1 MALVPL
7 CSLLVLWLWLLVLVA
22 LRLQI
27 GTGEAKDASDYLS
40 AAQVLHRGG
49 NPYHWQAIWE
59 GKRALL
65 HLSEHTRHKE
75 LARVAE
81 PPVLFWAMEPLIGL
95 PFALVCLIYEVLFA
109 LCAIVGLTA
118 VALAFGLQRPV
129 IPVLIGLALP
139 PVSYYVDIANL
150 GIFVFAAIGV
160 GFMLARRHP
169 LLSGMALS
177 LAICKP
183 QLAVP
188 IAGLVILFHSSSRL
202 RSIVGFVL
210 GAIVILGASVVIT
223 GPRTMVWWLQAFH
236 SFSDTLKIQTMY
248 ASLNV
253 LYEPYLPTRAS
264 MVIAAMLV
272 MVAVAATLFALRRHW
287 DEEGIAVRPLVW
299 LWLLWFAVS
308 PYDHYYDYVF
318 LAPVLMAL
326 ITSARQGDRVRAVLI
341 LYAVTVAGFLEIVSV
356 ANLVS
361 PVLLLI
367 VVGAALLPWP
377 LRRARAGERMAPA
390 TSYQTPA

>member
-1 MALVPL
+1 M
-7 CSLLVLWLWLLVLVA
+7 LVLWVWLLVLVA
-22 LRLQI
+22 LQLRV
-27 GTGEAKDASDYLS
+27 GMGSAKDASDYLA

-65 HLSEHTRHKE
+65 HLSEHTHHKE

-95 PFALVCLIYEVLFA
+95 PFALVCLIYEVVFA
-109 LCAIVGLTA
+109 LCAVVGLTA
-118 VALAFGLQRPV
+118 MAYAFGWSRPV

-139 PVSYYVDIANL
+139 PVSYYVDITNL
-150 GIFVFAAIGV
+150 GILVFAGLGV
-160 GFMLARRHP
+160 GFLLCRRYP
-169 LLSGMALS
+169 LLSGMVLS
-177 LAICKP
+177 VAICKP

-188 IAGLVILFHSSSRL
+188 IAGLVLLFHSSSRI
-202 RSIVGFVL
+202 RSIAGFVV
-210 GAIVILGASVVIT
+210 GAAAILAAGLVTTGAT
-223 GPRTMVWWLQAFH
+223 TMLWWIHAFH

-253 LYEPYLPTRAS
+253 LYEPYLPTHTS
-264 MVIAAMLV
+264 MVIAAVLV
-272 MVAVAATLFALRRHW
+272 VLALAATLLALRHYW
-287 DEEGIAVRPLVW
+287 HEESVPVRPLIW

-318 LAPVLMAL
+318 LAPVVLAL
-326 ITSARQGDRVRAVLI
+326 VADTRPGDRARALLI
-341 LYAVTVAGFLEIVSV
+341 LYAVSVAGFLEIISS

-367 VVGAALLPWP
+367 VVAASLLPWP
-377 LRRARAGERMAPA
+377 LRRARAEDRAAPA
-390 TSYQTPA
+390 PSYQTSA

>member
-1 MALVPL
+1 M
-7 CSLLVLWLWLLVLVA
+7 LVLWVWLLVLVA
-22 LRLQI
+22 LQLRV
-27 GTGEAKDASDYLS
+27 GMGSAKDASDYLA

-65 HLSEHTRHKE
+65 HLSEHTHHKE

-95 PFALVCLIYEVLFA
+95 PFALVCLIYEVVFA
-109 LCAIVGLTA
+109 LCAVVGLTA
-118 VALAFGLQRPV
+118 MAYAFGWSRPV

-139 PVSYYVDIANL
+139 PVSYYVDITNL
-150 GIFVFAAIGV
+150 GIFVFAGLGV
-160 GFMLARRHP
+160 GFLLCRRYP
-169 LLSGMALS
+169 LLSGMVLS
-177 LAICKP
+177 VAICKP

-188 IAGLVILFHSSSRL
+188 IAGLVLLFHSSSRI
-202 RSIVGFVL
+202 RSIAGFVV
-210 GAIVILGASVVIT
+210 GAAAILAAGLVTTGAT
-223 GPRTMVWWLQAFH
+223 TMLWWIHAFH

-253 LYEPYLPTRAS
+253 LYEPYLPTHTS
-264 MVIAAMLV
+264 MVIAAVLV
-272 MVAVAATLFALRRHW
+272 VLALAATLLALRHYW
-287 DEEGIAVRPLVW
+287 HEESVPVRPLIW

-318 LAPVLMAL
+318 LAPVVLAL
-326 ITSARQGDRVRAVLI
+326 VADTRPGDRARALLI
-341 LYAVTVAGFLEIVSV
+341 LYAVSVAGFLEIISS

-367 VVGAALLPWP
+367 VVAASLLPWP
-377 LRRARAGERMAPA
+377 LRRARAEDRAAPA
-390 TSYQTPA
+390 PSYQTSA